1 MACDEHGPIPGA
13 LEKALRARPVAF
25 VYQPRGQSPCG
36 HAVTPARSAE
46 LAELLEPAKTLIVE
60 DDGIGE
66 LSVSPMV
73 SMGARF
79 PGRTVLVRSYSKSHG
94 PDLRIA
100 VIGGAADAVERVRV
114 LRSFGTGWTSR
125 ILQDTLAHLLGDAGV
140 RERVAHAREVY
151 ARRRARLAA
160 ELAAR
165 GVRTGGGDGLVL
177 WVPVHDEPAALVTL
191 AAHGISVAPGSR
203 YVVEP
208 AAAHH
213 LRLATAR
220 LTDDPDELSAL
231 ADVIALAATGGRRL
245 SAAT

>member
-1 MACDEHGPIPGA
+1 LRRFGP
-13 LEKALRARPVAF
+13 
-25 VYQPRGQSPCG
+25 
-36 HAVTPARSAE
+36 
-46 LAELLEPAKTLIVE
+46 
-60 DDGIGE
+60 
-66 LSVSPMV
+66 
-73 SMGARF
+73 
-79 PGRTVLVRSYSKSHG
+79 
-94 PDLRIA
+94 
-100 VIGGAADAVERVRV
+100 
-114 LRSFGTGWTSR
+114 GWTSR
-125 ILQDTLAHLLGDAGV
+125 IHQDPLAHLLGAGGG
-140 RERVAHAREVY
+140 RERDAHARVVF